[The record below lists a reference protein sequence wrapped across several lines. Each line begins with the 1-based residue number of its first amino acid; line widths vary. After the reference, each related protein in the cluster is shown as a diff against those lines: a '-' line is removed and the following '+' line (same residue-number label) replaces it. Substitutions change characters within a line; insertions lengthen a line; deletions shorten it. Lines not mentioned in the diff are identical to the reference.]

1 MGFFSSYVYDIVN
14 VHIHGF
20 KMHCLCLI
28 FQEIGSW
35 KFFIFYI
42 YLVMEPLFNIINL
55 NMKKGIHMFSL
66 THFLIKWVYIYC
78 LMNLCLKKIYIWLSI
93 GSIPYVLKTNYYILC
108 QKLKTLI
115 HMGSNN

>member
-78 LMNLCLKKIYIWLSI
+78 LMNLCLKKNIYDFQLGQFHMFWKLTII
-93 GSIPYVLKTNYYILC
+93 YYA
-108 QKLKTLI
+108 K
-115 HMGSNN
+115 N